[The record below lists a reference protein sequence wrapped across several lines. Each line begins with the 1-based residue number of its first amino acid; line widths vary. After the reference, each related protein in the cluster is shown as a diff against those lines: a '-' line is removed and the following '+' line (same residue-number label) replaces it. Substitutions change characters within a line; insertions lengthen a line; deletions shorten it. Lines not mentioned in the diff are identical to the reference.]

1 MSKEDAVAFPIP
13 VINEINA
20 PYWESL
26 RHQQLSFQKCAA
38 CDNKWLPAR
47 TECPRC
53 LSPEIR
59 WVAASGDARL
69 ISWVVYRKA
78 FHPSFADRLPY
89 NVAVVELN
97 EGPRLISNIVDLEGL
112 NELAIEMPLQLVVR
126 DEHGVA
132 IPAFRKANT

>member
-1 MSKEDAVAFPIP
+1 MDNENAVAFPVP
-13 VINEINA
+13 VIDETNA

-26 RHQQLSFQKCAA
+26 RRDQLSFQQCNS

-47 TECPRC
+47 SECPKC
-53 LSPEIR
+53 LSPDIK
-59 WVAASGDARL
+59 WKAASGHARL
-69 ISWVVYRKA
+69 ISWVVYHKA

-89 NVAVVELN
+89 NVAIVELN
-97 EGPRLISNIVDLEGL
+97 EGPRLISNILDLADPS
-112 NELAIEMPLQLVVR
+112 ELAIEMPLQLVVR